1 MRLATLHARFLQHCT
16 VEKRLRPMTIKS
28 YRSDFGLFLQ
38 FLRRRRSK
46 TLGPKG
52 RGQGEG
58 PGLRHFTPAVIRD
71 YQAHMATRRWSV
83 NTVRRRLVELNRF
96 AGWLVERRYLQRSP
110 MIGIS
115 VPRRERRLP
124 RVLDWSQVEQIVA
137 DEPKLRDRAILAL
150 LAYGG
155 LRRGEVMAA
164 DVGDYSHE
172 APSLLVHGKGNK
184 DRVVPLHAVAQAAL
198 DADLPPAAASLPS
211 SPCS

>member
-1 MRLATLHARFLQHCT
+1 
-16 VEKRLRPMTIKS
+16 
-28 YRSDFGLFLQ
+28 
-38 FLRRRRSK
+38 
-46 TLGPKG
+46 
-52 RGQGEG
+52 
-58 PGLRHFTPAVIRD
+58 
-71 YQAHMATRRWSV
+71 MAIRRWSV

-137 DEPKLRDRAILAL
+137 GERKPRDRAILAL

-164 DVGDYSHE
+164 DVGDYSRE
-172 APSLLVHGKGNK
+172 APSLMVHGT
-184 DRVVPLHAVAQAAL
+184 L
-198 DADLPPAAASLPS
+198 S
-211 SPCS
+211 S

>member
-1 MRLATLHARFLQHCT
+1 MTLATLHARFLQHCA

-28 YRSDFGLFLQ
+28 YRSDFRLFLQ
-38 FLRRRRSK
+38 FLHRRRSK

-52 RGQGEG
+52 RGLVEG
-58 PGLRHFTPAVIRD
+58 PNLRRFTPAVIRD
-71 YQAHMATRRWSV
+71 YQAHMASRRWSI

-164 DVGDYSHE
+164 DVGDYSRE

-184 DRVVPLHAVAQAAL
+184 DRVVPLHAVARTSL
-198 DADLPPAAASLPS
+198 DTYLARRPRLRARRHR
-211 SPCS
+211 